1 MRLVIVFLLFVT
13 LIGSLTF
20 GEKVVKY
27 AAIIYR
33 HGDRTPVSVYPTDP
47 WKNESLWPAKF
58 GELTNIGKRQ
68 HYALGRWLRK
78 RYTNLISEQFD
89 PTEIYVRSTDVD
101 RTLMS
106 AQANLAGMYPPSG
119 SAIWDTHLLW
129 QPIPVHTRPE
139 KDDEVLAMKR
149 KCVPYDKEKAKYMH
163 SKAYKERLSKYQG
176 LMDYLTA
183 YTGMKV
189 NDYLDIED
197 IYNVL
202 YIETLYNFT
211 LPKWTHSVYPDKM
224 KEPSCYSFV
233 TATATPLMSRLLSGP
248 LLKEIVG
255 EMNTIITKKNPNP
268 LKLSIYSGHDFT
280 IANVLCSIGVY
291 DGNCPVYTST
301 IIFELLQD
309 NNTTG
314 YFIRMLYRNSTGIV
328 EPHILDIPHCGQ
340 ICPIERFVKLYE
352 NLLTVD
358 WQNECM
364 KQSSPT
370 IGAAL
375 FLALIIFMYVIQQIH
390 IVRVEMRR
398 AQFPYTSVDNPKAIL
413 ETNTGH

>member
-1 MRLVIVFLLFVT
+1 MRLVVVFMLY
-13 LIGSLTF
+13 IISISY
-20 GEKVVKY
+20 GEKVIKY

-33 HGDRTPVSVYPTDP
+33 HGDRTPVNPYPTDP
-47 WKNESLWPAKF
+47 WKNESLWPVKF

-78 RYTNLISEQFD
+78 RYSNLISEQFD
-89 PTEIYVRSTDVD
+89 PTEVYVRSTDVD

-119 SAIWDTHLLW
+119 NAIWDLNLLW

-139 KDDEVLAMKR
+139 RDDEVLAMIR
-149 KCVPYDKEKAKYMH
+149 KCVPYDKEKAKYMR
-163 SKAYKERLSKYQG
+163 SVAYKKRLSKYQG

-189 NDYLDIED
+189 KDYLDIND

-202 YIETLYNFT
+202 YIENLYNFT
-211 LPKWTHSVYPDKM
+211 LPKWTQSVYPDKM

-233 TATATPLMSRLLSGP
+233 TATATPLMARLLAGP

-255 EMNTIITKKNPNP
+255 KMNTIITKKKPNP

-314 YFIRMLYRNSTGIV
+314 YFIRMLYRNSTEIV

-340 ICPIERFVKLYE
+340 LCPIEKFMKLYD
-352 NLLTVD
+352 NLITVD
-358 WQNECM
+358 WHYECM
-364 KQSSPT
+364 KQTSPM
-370 IGAAL
+370 IGAVS
-375 FLALIIFMYVIQQIH
+375 FLALIIFIYVIHQIY
-390 IVRVEMRR
+390 IARVEMRR
-398 AQFPYTSVDNPKAIL
+398 VQLAYTRVHKPKAIQ
-413 ETNTGH
+413 ETSIEP